1 VALLDLV
8 EFDTVHFFGVTLI
21 YYCVEMKE
29 HCPNPTELDNYD
41 IHQCHQLLIP
51 INIGNNHWILAQL
64 RNLQKISKD
73 FFKIRAKSVTL
84 P

>member
-1 VALLDLV
+1 MVQQRTVCAST
-8 EFDTVHFFGVTLI
+8 EFYTHL
-21 YYCVEMKE
+21 KE
-29 HCPNPTELDNYD
+29 GMEKGESHRFTELDKYD